1 MHASKGHAPVM
12 MKMKK
17 MVAQAQEWMPQPLEE
32 LQVALSLL
40 QITLCFSFLLDSSTC
55 T

>member
-17 MVAQAQEWMPQPLEE
+17 MVAQAQPLEE
-32 LQVALSLL
+32 LQVALNLL
-40 QITLCFSFLLDSSTC
+40 QITLCFSFLLDSSTH